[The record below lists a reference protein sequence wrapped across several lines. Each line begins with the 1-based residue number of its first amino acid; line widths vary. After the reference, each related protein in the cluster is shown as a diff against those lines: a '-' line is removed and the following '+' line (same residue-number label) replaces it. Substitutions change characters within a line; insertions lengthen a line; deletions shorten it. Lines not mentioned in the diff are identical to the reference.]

1 MTSFS
6 PCMFKLSVSPQQII
20 IDTCWSVSFWIE
32 LMSSSNQAIVQS
44 FFSVAGIHG
53 LPFQPWD
60 GVLGNKPFN
69 PNSNQWGGYCTHGS
83 TLFPTWHR
91 PYVMLYEVCS
101 FIFHLMALWLTKQ
114 LFYLANFAT
123 ACGWNSCH
131 IHSQH
136 TGLEESCC
144 WSSPT
149 LLGLGIKRHPSSWG
163 YLAKAG

>member
-1 MTSFS
+1 MISFS
-6 PCMFKLSVSPQQII
+6 PCMFKLFVSPQQQIVRYLLI
-20 IDTCWSVSFWIE
+20 RFLVE
-32 LMSSSNQAIVQS
+32 VMSSSNQAIVQS

-91 PYVMLYEVCS
+91 PYVMLYEVCVPTS
-101 FIFHLMALWLTKQ
+101 FLAVLVWLMKQ
-114 LFYLANFAT
+114 FLYLANFAT
-123 ACGWNSCH
+123 ACSWNRCH

-136 TGLEESCC
+136 TGLEQSSR

-149 LLGLGIKRHPSSWG
+149 LLGLGIKRHSSSSG